1 MQLVYFTE
9 IFEDN
14 RNIVRDFFVTDTEN
28 VMKNRPLVAK
38 KDIEI
43 SVYINLA
50 QSHQKTIEIKNNTQN
65 IGKPYWCVTNY

>member
-43 SVYINLA
+43 STYINLA

-65 IGKPYWCVTNY
+65 IGKPY